1 MRPEPMGILRRTFFN
16 KIAGRQAARAAPRAR
31 AGGPGPAQR
40 ALTKISNPGTYL
52 ETGFLGLPQIRRNH
66 GRALISRKSYV
77 WLRSS
82 VSKGRIGTY
91 SGSIDSSRRARRA
104 QHFAGRT
111 ASVSARYFP
120 LKLPSLHL
128 IGVVPNILSHIWA

>member
-1 MRPEPMGILRRTFFN
+1 MRVEPMGILRRTFFN

-104 QHFAGRT
+104 QHFVFSNGQYLLSLN
-111 ASVSARYFP
+111 ASEIALSA
-120 LKLPSLHL
+120 LDW
-128 IGVVPNILSHIWA
+128 GCN